1 MARRWE
7 ETTNQRDARGNPEGW
22 ATQTPQ
28 GADFGAGRSIPQG
41 TPTIHQQRTHPTYV
55 EGCFAC
61 RISTVGVSLPPHAS
75 TRGDGIRQASDLKR
89 EHEALVKAHPGRYAR
104 VSKSGRIVG

>member
-1 MARRWE
+1 MARKFE
-7 ETTNQRDARGNPEGW
+7 ETTNMREADGSPEGW
-22 ATQTPQ
+22 ARQTPQ
-28 GADFGAGRSIPQG
+28 GADFGAGRSLPQSG
-41 TPTIHQQRTHPTYV
+41 LTIHQQRTHPAYV

-75 TRGDGIRQASDLKR
+75 TRGDGIDTASALKV
-89 EHEALVKAHPGRYAR
+89 EHETLAKAHPERYAR